1 MENGADSIGIT
12 LFLQKY
18 TMIDLCMKQT
28 DMNVLLLL
36 TNGILIVYRR
46 CTIMRLGSI
55 HLLFY
60 RGNMDAISK
69 AK

>member
-1 MENGADSIGIT
+1 MENDVDNIGIT

-18 TMIDLCMKQT
+18 TMVDLCMKRT
-28 DMNVLLLL
+28 DMNILLLL

-55 HLLFY
+55 HVLFY
-60 RGNMDAISK
+60 SRNMDAISK